1 VILYFNP
8 KNYHRELKRITLQEN
23 QEQNQEFELYQMR
36 PKIFMRFGEQK
47 SVLTKDNMLSR
58 NWQGDLGVSSMGYLK
73 LMIIY
78 FLSAL

>member
-1 VILYFNP
+1 
-8 KNYHRELKRITLQEN
+8 
-23 QEQNQEFELYQMR
+23 
-36 PKIFMRFGEQK
+36 MRFGEQK